1 MCFGVISQYSGK
13 IKEGE
18 DGCDAKDLKE
28 NREKQAWNFFLTYS
42 YLYISD
48 INNII

>member
-28 NREKQAWNFFLTYS
+28 NREKQAWNFF
-42 YLYISD
+42 
-48 INNII
+48 